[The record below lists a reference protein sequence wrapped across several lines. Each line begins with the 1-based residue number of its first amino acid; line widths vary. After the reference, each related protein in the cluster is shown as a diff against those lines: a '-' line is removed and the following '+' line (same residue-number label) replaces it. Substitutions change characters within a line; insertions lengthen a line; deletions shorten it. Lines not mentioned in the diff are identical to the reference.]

1 MAQIELKKYGIV
13 NIDTQL
19 TAATFMDLQDEG
31 AIDSDF
37 LDKIMN
43 ATGESDIPLRLK
55 LNTLYAAYREANKDE
70 FLSYEDF
77 IRSYQ
82 IDYIQLTYVI
92 GAVVTKQDVATFSEF
107 ANSLTKKIPKTG
119 AGAGK

>member
-19 TAATFMDLQDEG
+19 TASTFMDLQDEG
-31 AIDSDF
+31 VVDKDF
-37 LDKIMN
+37 LDKIVN
-43 ATGESDIPLRLK
+43 VTGESDIPLRLK
-55 LNTLYAAYREANKDE
+55 LNTLYATYREANRDE
-70 FLSYEDF
+70 HISYEEF

-92 GAVVTKQDVATFSEF
+92 GAVITKQDVDVFSEF
-107 ANSLTKKIPKTG
+107 ANSLTKKIPKSG
-119 AGAGK
+119 ASSGK